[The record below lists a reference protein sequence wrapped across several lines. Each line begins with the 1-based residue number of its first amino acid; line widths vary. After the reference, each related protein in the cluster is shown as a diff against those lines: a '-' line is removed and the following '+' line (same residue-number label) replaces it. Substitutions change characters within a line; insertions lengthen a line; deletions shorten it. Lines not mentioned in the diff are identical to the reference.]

1 MITQTYQ
8 IDMIP
13 SGEPVVV
20 HVSQYDTE
28 GRTLAFDLYNGG
40 VKYNVPV
47 GSTASISGTKPD
59 GTGFAYAMTV
69 SGNTCSI
76 DIPQQ
81 VALIAGDVIAE
92 IRLTDD
98 DAIIGSANFIIRVE
112 RSALDEDTAISQT
125 DVPIFEQLVQDA
137 QAAAT
142 TAGTKAS
149 DASGYA
155 TAANDAK
162 VAAQAA
168 QASTEALFP
177 AGGTAGQYLEKTQ
190 SGTQWSTVQALPAGG
205 TAGQVLTKNSSTEG
219 DAGWANPTGS
229 GGNLVITVSYADSTY
244 TADKTFAQIEANI
257 ADGGFPYVV
266 YNTMIFWLHAYTSGT
281 SATFIYENNNGGY
294 YSFRI
299 NSSGVTYSANGA
311 YLEFT
316 RTLEAASWSSGVQ
329 TISST
334 SIPAPENGSVTI
346 SMPNAS
352 TKANLEI
359 AVAAFRAADLHPF
372 NQASGSIQIAA
383 LGTVP
388 TSDMDVVI
396 TVTKRY

>member
-8 IDMIP
+8 IDLIP

-28 GRTLAFDLYNGG
+28 GRTLAFELYNGG
-40 VKYNVPV
+40 VAYTVPV
-47 GSTASISGTKPD
+47 GTTASISGTKPD

-69 SGNTCSI
+69 TGNTASI

-81 VALIAGDVIAE
+81 MALVAGDVIAE
-92 IRLTDD
+92 IRLSDGDD
-98 DAIIGSANFIIRVE
+98 IIGSANFIVRVE

-125 DVPIFEQLVQDA
+125 DVPIFEELVQQA

-149 DASGYA
+149 EASGYA
-155 TAANDAK
+155 TAANTAK
-162 VAAQAA
+162 TAAQAA
-168 QASTEALFP
+168 QTATEALFP
-177 AGGTAGQYLEKTQ
+177 VGGTAGQYLEKTQ

-219 DAGWANPTGS
+219 DASWATPS
-229 GGNLVITVSYADSTY
+229 AGGVLTINVTYEDSAY
-244 TADKTFAQIEANI
+244 VADKTFAQIEAAI
-257 ADGGFPYVV
+257 ANGSEPVVFYHGGV
-266 YNTMIFWLHAYTSGT
+266 YQLRAYTSGT
-281 SATFIYENNNGGY
+281 SASFAMMNNNGAY
-294 YSFRI
+294 YAFVF
-299 NSSGVTYSANGA
+299 NSSGVTRAINPA

-316 RTLEAASWSSGVQ
+316 QTLEAGSWSSGVY

-334 SIPAPENGSVTI
+334 SIPSPENGTVTI

-352 TKANLEI
+352 TKAALET
-359 AVAAFRAADLHPF
+359 AVAAFRAADMHPF

-388 TSDMDVVI
+388 TADIDVVVTI
-396 TVTKRY
+396 TKRY